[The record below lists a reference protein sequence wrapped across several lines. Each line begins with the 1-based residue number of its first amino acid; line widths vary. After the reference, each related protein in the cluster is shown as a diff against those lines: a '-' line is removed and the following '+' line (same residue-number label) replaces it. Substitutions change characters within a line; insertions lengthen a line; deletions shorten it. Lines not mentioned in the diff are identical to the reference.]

1 MRPRVVLLC
10 IPFYFIFLIWLFLG
24 KRVSDPQIPSFID
37 ALLLG
42 ILVIITSFYAFE
54 VSESNKKLEKQNSR
68 FYIFDLL
75 WVIVNPWERH
85 VIKNALILDD
95 LDFRFSIICDTIN
108 IHGIRTGFSI
118 MEMSYVPDLEKM
130 FPKEVDEIYSYFSD
144 LKSFKN
150 EITSLIKE
158 FWTNGFEK
166 EFQREFIKVSKE
178 DEYDRNRTL
187 RWILRRILFPKDKF
201 ESFRCVDEIDMIY
214 KELVRNKDINLSE
227 AAEGKIENIRNGF
240 EILTHE
246 SLKIYEKLGDIEHQ
260 LGKDYGIS
268 LREFSIRKKSWEKKL
283 KDYENSFL
291 KDI

>member
-75 WVIVNPWERH
+75 WVVVNPWERH
-85 VIKNALILDD
+85 VIKNALILNH

-246 SLKIYEKLGDIEHQ
+246 SLKIYIKLGDIEHQ

-283 KDYENSFL
+283 KDYENSFP